1 MSHYKFSLQSVLEW
15 RNDQEE
21 AAKMELGQAQ
31 DRLAKENQLLNQLLH
46 ESIRLKERLIQTTKI
61 DQMRQQDLYRALLD
75 DKIVKQKLALEQA
88 QNELQLANENLLKAH
103 QNRKVM
109 EKLDEKEFERHKEEV
124 KNEEQKQIDEFSTIT
139 FGREMY

>member
-1 MSHYKFSLQSVLEW
+1 MSNYKFSLQSVLEW